1 MAHYKVILAYDGT
14 DYQGFQR
21 QAEGRTIQASVE
33 SALYKIGWKG
43 TSINGAGRTD
53 AGVHAS
59 GQVIGFE
66 HDWDHPDRD
75 LQAALNANLPL
86 DIAALSVEQ
95 VSSDFHPRYSAI
107 GRRYLY
113 RLFCDE
119 IRQPLKERYAW
130 RVWPPMSMERLAGF
144 PEKLV
149 GEHDF
154 SAFGTSPKPGGS
166 TVRQIFYASWRNDQE
181 YLLFEILGNAFL
193 YHMVRRLV
201 SYQVEVGQG
210 KRDPEDFN
218 QLVIGNHEE
227 PIRGLAPASGLTL
240 SDVRYPN

>member
-14 DYQGFQR
+14 EYQGFQR
-21 QAEGRTIQASVE
+21 QAEGRTIQAFVE

-66 HDWDHPDRD
+66 HEWDHPDRD

-95 VSSDFHPRYSAI
+95 VSGDFHPRYSAVA
-107 GRRYLY
+107 RRYLY

-130 RVWPPMSMERLAGF
+130 RIWPPMSMERLAGF

-166 TVRQIFYASWRNDQE
+166 TVRQIFYAAWRNDQE

-210 KRDPEDFN
+210 KRNPEDFI

-227 PIRGLAPASGLTL
+227 PVRGLAPASGLTL
-240 SDVRYPN
+240 LDVRYPD